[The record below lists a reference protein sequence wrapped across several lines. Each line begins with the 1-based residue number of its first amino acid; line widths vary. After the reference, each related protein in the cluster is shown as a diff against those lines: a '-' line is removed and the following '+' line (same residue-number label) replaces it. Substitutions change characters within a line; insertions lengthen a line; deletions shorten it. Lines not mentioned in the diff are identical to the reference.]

1 MILLLIVFVQLLCT
15 VQCVTNSTPGT
26 PRNPEYHLAHHLI
39 NPMEEEKNIDWSN
52 WKRHGYLTEKEFNT
66 IKKEYEELFNFYDIE
81 TEKMSLLEIGSGHGR
96 LTLIYEKLF
105 KKILAI
111 DSEKSLIDLFNKKIK
126 EENLIKIKTKTVKFE
141 KFKSKKKFDLIIFS
155 QSFLWMDNKEECLS
169 KVKDLLNF
177 KSDLLNFK
185 SDLKSDIYIENKKSN
200 GYLLVVEPY
209 FMTKFHKKFKLN
221 HKRMIDSLNTLI
233 TSKHFELIHFHTKGK
248 NCSRTYY
255 LLQ

>member
-1 MILLLIVFVQLLCT
+1 
-15 VQCVTNSTPGT
+15 
-26 PRNPEYHLAHHLI
+26 
-39 NPMEEEKNIDWSN
+39 MEEEKNIDWSN
-52 WKRHGYLTEKEFNT
+52 WKRHGYLTEKHSNI

-126 EENLIKIKTKTVKFE
+126 KEKLKKIKTKTVKFE

-169 KVKDLLNF
+169 KVKDLL
-177 KSDLLNFK
+177 KSDL
-185 SDLKSDIYIENKKSN
+185 KSN

-209 FMTKFHKKFKLN
+209 FMGKFHKKFKLN
-221 HKRMIDSLNTLI
+221 HKRMIDSLNTLMA
-233 TSKHFELIHFHTKGK
+233 SKHFELIHFHTKGK